1 MFHTVEFVVD
11 LHMAV
16 GRSPGERLEM
26 VVLRRG
32 DRLPAQLRPHVVE
45 CFGGPVEVADLLF
58 EDGTAVP
65 NVPFACFSF
74 VD

>member
-1 MFHTVEFVVD
+1 MFHTIEFTVD
-11 LHMAV
+11 LA
-16 GRSPGERLEM
+16 RSPGERLEM

-45 CFGGPVEVADLLF
+45 AADGPVEVADLFF
-58 EDGTAVP
+58 EDGTSVN